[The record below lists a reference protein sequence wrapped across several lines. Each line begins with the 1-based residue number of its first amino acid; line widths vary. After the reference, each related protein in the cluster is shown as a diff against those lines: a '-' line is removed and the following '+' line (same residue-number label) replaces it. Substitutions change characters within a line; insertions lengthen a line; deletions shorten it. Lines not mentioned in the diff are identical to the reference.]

1 MKSQRIKA
9 LIVLV
14 LTVLA
19 FAGARAWRPTVRL
32 ADARPKVNLQAIF
45 PKTFSSW
52 MIDERGP
59 MQLISPDLQALLNK
73 IYNQTLN
80 RSYVNSSGD
89 RIMLSVAYGGDQ
101 SDGTSAHMPEVC
113 YPAQG
118 FQLLSKKTSELML
131 GQKSFP
137 VRNLVARLGSRVEPI
152 TYWTVIGDR
161 IVLTGTEQKIAQL
174 AYTTRGLIP
183 DGVLVRI
190 STIDTDPVRAYRTQ
204 AGFVEDLA
212 SALSA
217 PDRVFVFGAGH

>member
-1 MKSQRIKA
+1 
-9 LIVLV
+9 
-14 LTVLA
+14 
-19 FAGARAWRPTVRL
+19 
-32 ADARPKVNLQAIF
+32 
-45 PKTFSSW
+45 
-52 MIDERGP
+52 
-59 MQLISPDLQALLNK
+59 
-73 IYNQTLN
+73 
-80 RSYVNSSGD
+80 
-89 RIMLSVAYGGDQ
+89 
-101 SDGTSAHMPEVC
+101 
-113 YPAQG
+113 
-118 FQLLSKKTSELML
+118 ML